1 MSGQPVGRLVA
12 DAAKK
17 QGWEPLNAAYSAQL
31 GIASTGWPENAPAN
45 RGGAPASESGNA
57 RFF

>member
-1 MSGQPVGRLVA
+1 MSGEPVGRIVA

-31 GIASTGWPENAPAN
+31 GIASTGWPEKAASKP
-45 RGGAPASESGNA
+45 GGSAG
-57 RFF
+57 